1 MSEQLKNLL
10 AALAALLL
18 LAILLS
24 PGQQIGPT
32 SFANT
37 QDKDERGLYAMS
49 QWLQASGYKVISHR
63 TRFDSLMQYS
73 QAATLVVNLP
83 TSTAIQFRDFD
94 TLQTWLRSGDQL
106 IVVVDNSYYNG
117 EEELRLF
124 LQSLGIW
131 LSHSDTSD
139 PEESGAEQSDDDQSD
154 EQLEFPDFNFENVEY
169 SAFSEH
175 PLFNDVASISL
186 QNAVNLFAFQFA
198 SEVEVVPLYTD
209 LSTGSGPAWLLRSA
223 EYPGG
228 IFVLG
233 HSDFM
238 SNQGLLSTEQQVFA
252 KNLFEQFVARDE
264 TIIFADFY
272 QGLSELYDIQALLGD
287 SRFHMS
293 LFAVLLTWLA
303 YVVFYNMRLGPVWAP
318 RLKFSNR
325 DFSMAAGNL
334 YARHTDNAEVNQQL
348 LKRFNNTYRHKHRLA
363 KNGHSVLAHMQTT
376 HLFSRN
382 LQSQLQHLETHL
394 NTEPMKTQRLLHTL
408 YQRLDTP

>member
-1 MSEQLKNLL
+1 
-10 AALAALLL
+10 
-18 LAILLS
+18 
-24 PGQQIGPT
+24 
-32 SFANT
+32 
-37 QDKDERGLYAMS
+37 
-49 QWLQASGYKVISHR
+49 
-63 TRFDSLMQYS
+63 
-73 QAATLVVNLP
+73 
-83 TSTAIQFRDFD
+83 
-94 TLQTWLRSGDQL
+94 
-106 IVVVDNSYYNG
+106 
-117 EEELRLF
+117 
-124 LQSLGIW
+124 
-131 LSHSDTSD
+131 
-139 PEESGAEQSDDDQSD
+139 
-154 EQLEFPDFNFENVEY
+154 
-169 SAFSEH
+169 
-175 PLFNDVASISL
+175 VASISL

-272 QGLSELYDIQALLGD
+272 QGLSELYDIQALLSD

-303 YVVFYNMRLGPVWAP
+303 YVVFYNMRLGPVWTP
-318 RLKFSNR
+318 RLKLSNR

-363 KNGHSVLAHMQTT
+363 KNGRSVLAHMQTT